1 MATAMADADFAFVAR
16 EVKARSGLVLTADK
30 SYLLETR
37 LAPIARKESLA
48 SVAELAAAA
57 RLRRDER
64 LIWQMTDALTTN
76 ETHFFRDRKPFA
88 LLRDR
93 IIPELQQARPAGRLR
108 IWSAATSTGQEA
120 FSLAMLLDD
129 LRAGGRGVDA
139 EIVATDLSERVLE
152 KARAGLYTQFEVQRG
167 LPVRTL
173 IRHFEKVGEFWR
185 IADRIRAMVRFQ
197 RFNLLDDLAPLGV
210 FDVVVCRNVLSYFAP
225 ETRRQVLER
234 IAAQMTDDGVLL
246 LGATESTVGVSD
258 AFVPEGGY
266 YRRTL
271 VREQTASAA

>member
-1 MATAMADADFAFVAR
+1 MSSITDADFSFLAR

-64 LIWQMTDALTTN
+64 LIWQITDALMTN
-76 ETHFFRDRKPFA
+76 ETYFFRDRKPFD

-93 IIPELQQARPAGRLR
+93 IIPEMQQARPEGRIR
-108 IWSAATSTGQEA
+108 IWCSAVSTGQEA

-129 LRAGGRGVDA
+129 LRAQGRSVEA
-139 EIVATDLSERVLE
+139 EIVATDISERVLE
-152 KARAGLYTQFEVQRG
+152 KARAGLYSQFEVQRG
-167 LPVRTL
+167 LPIRTL
-173 IRHFEKVGEFWR
+173 VRHFEKVGELWR

-197 RFNLLDDLAPLGV
+197 RFNMLDDLRPLGG
-210 FDVVVCRNVLSYFAP
+210 FDIVLCRNVLSYFDP
-225 ETRRQVLER
+225 QTRRETLDR
-234 IAAQMTDDGVLL
+234 IAALMPRDGVLL
-246 LGATESTVGVSD
+246 LGANESTVGASD
-258 AFVPEGGY
+258 AFLPEGGF
-266 YRRTL
+266 YRRNADL
-271 VREQTASAA
+271 DRTARVA